1 MTRCKHDHD
10 AILDRWQARETA
22 HSIAEALGINEKS
35 VWNVVKSARMK
46 SDPRAIVREPPT
58 GPRLRPDGSTG
69 WTAARLAEAKRL
81 YDAGYSFGRIAD
93 DIGLSRNAVIGMA
106 HRQGWPG
113 RKPSG
118 TSRRTQQ
125 RRAAVAGIPKRA
137 KNDGGA
143 LANKI
148 AAGTF
153 GKGNSHGGLAF
164 KIARGALGEKTA
176 VEFKVP
182 KPVHVPYT
190 GPRYGILDDRLGPLM
205 CRAIVE
211 GSGPETLFCSAPVVD
226 GSPYRYCRDHAAVY
240 LREPTGRTWSPER
253 RQKQV
258 LAMLRRA
265 REVTA

>member
-1 MTRCKHDHD
+1 MTRRKYDHD

-22 HSIAEALGINEKS
+22 HSIAEALGIDKKS
-35 VWNVVKSARMK
+35 VWNVVKSARTK
-46 SDPRAIVREPPT
+46 GDPRAVIHRPAT
-58 GPRLRPDGSTG
+58 GPKLRPEGSTG

-113 RKPSG
+113 RKPPG

-125 RRAAVAGIPKRA
+125 RRAAAAGIPKRA

-148 AAGTF
+148 SAGTF
-153 GKGNSHGGLAF
+153 GKP
-164 KIARGALGEKTA
+164 KQALPPQPE
-176 VEFKVP
+176 P
-182 KPVHVPYT
+182 KPVHIPYT
-190 GPRYGILDDRLGPLM
+190 GPRYGILDDRLGHLM

-226 GSPYRYCRDHAAVY
+226 GSPFRYCHDHAAVY
-240 LREPTGRTWSPER
+240 LREPTGRTWSPAR

-258 LAMLRRA
+258 LAMLRRS